1 LFSYCYLIDNSV
13 IWIYQSNFNQ
23 KRRCVN
29 MNNKLQIVRKEQGM
43 SITELSRRSGLS
55 RNAIY
60 DIESGRT
67 NPLGTTMYELSR
79 ALNKRVSEIFFNED
93 VI

>member
-1 LFSYCYLIDNSV
+1 
-13 IWIYQSNFNQ
+13 
-23 KRRCVN
+23 

-60 DIESGRT
+60 DIESGKT
-67 NPLGTTMYELSR
+67 NPLATTIYQISR
-79 ALNKRVSEIFFNED
+79 ALGKDVSEIFFNED

>member
-1 LFSYCYLIDNSV
+1 
-13 IWIYQSNFNQ
+13 
-23 KRRCVN
+23 